1 MAKKSISKTVNRA
14 IGISIMTSI
23 THAPSGHGGSVFS
36 SGFALP
42 PIPSMAMQNLHDG
55 QHHATL
61 YLAGATHL
69 RDFCQ
74 VLGVTAF
81 KIGITGNRD
90 AQARIADLRRKSYG
104 SLLLPLGN
112 NIDGISPSITPAIT
126 LALAHEWFLM
136 PLSGEWLGDTIMP
149 DGVTL
154 NGNTL
159 GITVP
164 QRITTEAVDKAV
176 HALLSPRSLQAYLA
190 TPEGRARMI
199 AAGRDP
205 ESWLHTSYSLMTEKQ
220 RISPVAEIYLF
231 RPRRELPE
239 LVMALGALLKRLRNR
254 PN

>member
-1 MAKKSISKTVNRA
+1 
-14 IGISIMTSI
+14 MTSI
-23 THAPSGHGGSVFS
+23 PHAPSGHGGSACPS
-36 SGFALP
+36 KFALP
-42 PIPSMAMQNLHDG
+42 PIPSMTEQNLHNG

-74 VLGVTAF
+74 PLGVTAF

-90 AQARIADLRRKSYG
+90 AQARIVDLRRKSYG
-104 SLLLPLGN
+104 SLLLPLENTKNGKA
-112 NIDGISPSITPAIT
+112 PSIMPAVT

-136 PLSGEWLGDTIMP
+136 PLNAEWLADTIMP
-149 DGVTL
+149 DGVTV
-154 NGNTL
+154 NGNTI
-159 GITVP
+159 GITIPRGV
-164 QRITTEAVDKAV
+164 TTEALDKAV
-176 HALLSPRSLQAYLA
+176 HTLLRQRSLRAYLA

-205 ESWLHTSYSLMTEKQ
+205 DSWLHTSYALMTEKQ

-239 LVMALGALLKRLRNR
+239 LVVALGALLKSLRNG

>member
-1 MAKKSISKTVNRA
+1 
-14 IGISIMTSI
+14 MTSI
-23 THAPSGHGGSVFS
+23 PHAPSGHGGSALP

-42 PIPSMAMQNLHDG
+42 PIPSMAEQNLHNG

-74 VLGVTAF
+74 PIGVTAF

-90 AQARIADLRRKSYG
+90 AQARIVDLRRKSYG
-104 SLLLPLGN
+104 SLLLPLRN
-112 NIDGISPSITPAIT
+112 AADGTAPSIMPAAT
-126 LALAHEWFLM
+126 LALANEWFLM
-136 PLSGEWLGDTIMP
+136 PLQGEWLTNTVLA

-154 NGNTL
+154 KGNTI

-164 QRITTEAVDKAV
+164 RGITTEALDKAV
-176 HALLSPRSLQAYLA
+176 HALLGPRSLQAYLA

-205 ESWLHTSYSLMTEKQ
+205 DSWLHTSYSLMTTKQ

-239 LVMALGALLKRLRNR
+239 LVTALGALLESLRNR

>member
-1 MAKKSISKTVNRA
+1 MASIP
-14 IGISIMTSI
+14 
-23 THAPSGHGGSVFS
+23 HAPSGHGGSACPS
-36 SGFALP
+36 RFALP
-42 PIPSMAMQNLHDG
+42 PIPSMAEQNLHDG

-90 AQARIADLRRKSYG
+90 AQARIVDLRRKSYG

-112 NIDGISPSITPAIT
+112 TGDATQPPITPAAT

-136 PLSGEWLGDTIMP
+136 PLQEEWLADTIMP

-164 QRITTEAVDKAV
+164 RSITTEALDKAV
-176 HALLSPRSLQAYLA
+176 HALLGPRSLQAYLA

-205 ESWLHTSYSLMTEKQ
+205 DSWLHTSYSLMTEKQ

-239 LVMALGALLKRLRNR
+239 LVMALGALLESLRNE
-254 PN
+254 PD

>member
-1 MAKKSISKTVNRA
+1 
-14 IGISIMTSI
+14 MTSI
-23 THAPSGHGGSVFS
+23 TNLPSGPSGSACPS
-36 SGFALP
+36 RFALP
-42 PIPSMAMQNLHDG
+42 PIPSMVEQNLHNG

-74 VLGVTAF
+74 PLGVTAF

-90 AQARIADLRRKSYG
+90 AQARIVDLRRKSYG

-112 NIDGISPSITPAIT
+112 NIDGISPSIMPTAT

-136 PLSGEWLGDTIMP
+136 PLSGEWLADTIMP
-149 DGVTL
+149 DGVTS

-159 GITVP
+159 GITIP
-164 QRITTEAVDKAV
+164 RGITTEAVDKAV
-176 HALLSPRSLQAYLA
+176 HALLRPRSLQAYLA
-190 TPEGRARMI
+190 TSEGRSRMI

-205 ESWLHTSYSLMTEKQ
+205 DSWLHTSYTLMTEKQ

-239 LVMALGALLKRLRNR
+239 LVVALGALLKSLRNG
-254 PN
+254 PD

>member
-1 MAKKSISKTVNRA
+1 
-14 IGISIMTSI
+14 MTSI
-23 THAPSGHGGSVFS
+23 PHAPPGHGGSACPS
-36 SGFALP
+36 RFALP
-42 PIPSMAMQNLHDG
+42 PIPSMAEQNLHNG

-74 VLGVTAF
+74 PIGVTAF

-90 AQARIADLRRKSYG
+90 AQARIVDLRRKSYG

-112 NIDGISPSITPAIT
+112 NIDGISQSITPAIT
-126 LALAHEWFLM
+126 LHA
-136 PLSGEWLGDTIMP
+136 EWLTNTVLP
-149 DGVTL
+149 DGIAP
-154 NGNTL
+154 NGNTI

-164 QRITTEAVDKAV
+164 PGVTTEAVDKAV
-176 HALLSPRSLQAYLA
+176 HALLRPRSLQAYLA

-205 ESWLHTSYSLMTEKQ
+205 DSWLHTSYTLMTEKQ
-220 RISPVAEIYLF
+220 RISPVSEVYLF

-239 LVMALGALLKRLRNR
+239 LVTALGALLESLRNR

>member
-1 MAKKSISKTVNRA
+1 
-14 IGISIMTSI
+14 MTSI
-23 THAPSGHGGSVFS
+23 KHAPSGNGGSAFP
-36 SGFALP
+36 SGFVLP

-74 VLGVTAF
+74 PLGVTAF

-90 AQARIADLRRKSYG
+90 AQARIVDLRRKSYG

-112 NIDGISPSITPAIT
+112 AGDGTPPLITPTTT

-136 PLSGEWLGDTIMP
+136 PLQEEWLADTIVP
-149 DGVTL
+149 DSVTL
-154 NGNTL
+154 NGNTI

-164 QRITTEAVDKAV
+164 RGITTEAVDKAV
-176 HALLSPRSLQAYLA
+176 HALLRPRSLRAYLA

-231 RPRRELPE
+231 RPRRELSK
-239 LVMALGALLKRLRNR
+239 LVAELGALLGSLRNG
-254 PN
+254 PD

>member
-1 MAKKSISKTVNRA
+1 
-14 IGISIMTSI
+14 MTSI
-23 THAPSGHGGSVFS
+23 PQAPSGHTGSALPR
-36 SGFALP
+36 GFALP
-42 PIPSMAMQNLHDG
+42 PIPSMAEQNLHDG

-74 VLGVTAF
+74 PIGVTAF

-90 AQARIADLRRKSYG
+90 AQARIVDLRRKSYG
-104 SLLLPLGN
+104 SLLLPLANTKNGKA
-112 NIDGISPSITPAIT
+112 PSITPTTT

-136 PLSGEWLGDTIMP
+136 PIHEEWLADTVLP
-149 DGVTL
+149 DGVKL

-159 GITVP
+159 SITVP
-164 QRITTEAVDKAV
+164 RGITTEALDKAV
-176 HALLSPRSLQAYLA
+176 HVLLRSRSLQAYLS

-205 ESWLHTSYSLMTEKQ
+205 NSWLHTSYTLMTEKQ

-239 LVMALGALLKRLRNR
+239 LVAALGVLLESLRNE
-254 PN
+254 PD

>member
-1 MAKKSISKTVNRA
+1 MASIP
-14 IGISIMTSI
+14 
-23 THAPSGHGGSVFS
+23 HAPIPHAPPGHGGSAFPS
-36 SGFALP
+36 RFALP
-42 PIPSMAMQNLHDG
+42 PIPSMAMQNLHNG

-74 VLGVTAF
+74 PLGVTAF

-90 AQARIADLRRKSYG
+90 AQARIVDLRRKSYG
-104 SLLLPLGN
+104 SLLLPLRNAG
-112 NIDGISPSITPAIT
+112 DETAPSIMPTAT

-136 PLSGEWLGDTIMP
+136 PIHEEWLADTVLP

-159 GITVP
+159 GITIP
-164 QRITTEAVDKAV
+164 QHITTEAVDKAV
-176 HALLSPRSLQAYLA
+176 HALLGPRSLRAYLA

-199 AAGRDP
+199 AVGRDP
-205 ESWLHTSYSLMTEKQ
+205 DGWLHTSYALMTEKQ

-239 LVMALGALLKRLRNR
+239 LVMALGALLKSLRNR
-254 PN
+254 PD

>member
-1 MAKKSISKTVNRA
+1 
-14 IGISIMTSI
+14 MTSI
-23 THAPSGHGGSVFS
+23 TNVPPGHGGSAFPS
-36 SGFALP
+36 KFALP
-42 PIPSMAMQNLHDG
+42 PIPSMAMQNLHNG

-90 AQARIADLRRKSYG
+90 AQARIVDLRRKSYG

-112 NIDGISPSITPAIT
+112 NIDGISQSITPAIT

-136 PLSGEWLGDTIMP
+136 PLHAEWLTNTVLP
-149 DGVTL
+149 DGIAP
-154 NGNTL
+154 NGNTI

-164 QRITTEAVDKAV
+164 PGITTEALDKAV
-176 HALLSPRSLQAYLA
+176 HALLRPRSLQAYLA

-199 AAGRDP
+199 GAGRDP
-205 ESWLHTSYSLMTEKQ
+205 NSWLHTSYALMTEKQ
-220 RISPVAEIYLF
+220 RISPVAEVYLF

-239 LVMALGALLKRLRNR
+239 LVMALGALLESLRNG
-254 PN
+254 PD

>member
-1 MAKKSISKTVNRA
+1 
-14 IGISIMTSI
+14 MTSI
-23 THAPSGHGGSVFS
+23 PHAPSGDGGSAFP

-42 PIPSMAMQNLHDG
+42 HIPSMAEQNLHDG

-74 VLGVTAF
+74 PLGVTAF

-90 AQARIADLRRKSYG
+90 AQARIVDLRRKSYG
-104 SLLLPLGN
+104 SLLLPLANTKNGKA
-112 NIDGISPSITPAIT
+112 PSITLTTT

-136 PLSGEWLGDTIMP
+136 PLSHEWLADTVLP
-149 DGVTL
+149 NGVSL
-154 NGNTL
+154 NSNTL
-159 GITVP
+159 GFTIP
-164 QRITTEAVDKAV
+164 PGITTEAVDKAV
-176 HALLSPRSLQAYLA
+176 HALLGPRSLQAYLA

-205 ESWLHTSYSLMTEKQ
+205 GSWLHTSYTLMTEKQ

-239 LVMALGALLKRLRNR
+239 LVAALGALLESMRNG
-254 PN
+254 PD

>member
-1 MAKKSISKTVNRA
+1 
-14 IGISIMTSI
+14 MTS
-23 THAPSGHGGSVFS
+23 TPHAPSGHGGSACPS
-36 SGFALP
+36 RFALP
-42 PIPSMAMQNLHDG
+42 PIPSMAEQNLRNG
-55 QHHATL
+55 QHYATL

-74 VLGVTAF
+74 PIGVTAF

-90 AQARIADLRRKSYG
+90 AQARIVDLRRKSYG
-104 SLLLPLGN
+104 SLLLPLEN
-112 NIDGISPSITPAIT
+112 TKDGTTPSITPSAT

-136 PLSGEWLGDTIMP
+136 PLQGEWLTDTVLP

-159 GITVP
+159 GITIP
-164 QRITTEAVDKAV
+164 PGITTEVLDKAV
-176 HALLSPRSLQAYLA
+176 HALLRPRSLQAYLA

-205 ESWLHTSYSLMTEKQ
+205 DSWLHTSYTLMTEKQ

-239 LVMALGALLKRLRNR
+239 LVSALGALLESLRNGLD
-254 PN
+254 

>member
-1 MAKKSISKTVNRA
+1 MAE
-14 IGISIMTSI
+14 
-23 THAPSGHGGSVFS
+23 
-36 SGFALP
+36 
-42 PIPSMAMQNLHDG
+42 QNLRDG

-90 AQARIADLRRKSYG
+90 AQARIVDLRRKSYG
-104 SLLLPLGN
+104 SLLLPSGN
-112 NIDGISPSITPAIT
+112 TRDGTPPSITPAVT

-136 PLSGEWLGDTIMP
+136 PLSDQWLGDTIMP
-149 DGVTL
+149 NGVTL

-164 QRITTEAVDKAV
+164 RGITTEALDKRV
-176 HALLSPRSLQAYLA
+176 HALLRPRSLQAYLA

-205 ESWLHTSYSLMTEKQ
+205 ESWLHTSYTLMTEKQ

-239 LVMALGALLKRLRNR
+239 LVVALGALLKSLRDG

>member
-1 MAKKSISKTVNRA
+1 
-14 IGISIMTSI
+14 MTSI
-23 THAPSGHGGSVFS
+23 TSVPSGHGSSAFP

-42 PIPSMAMQNLHDG
+42 PIPSMVEQNLHNG

-74 VLGVTAF
+74 PLGVTAF

-90 AQARIADLRRKSYG
+90 AQARIVDLRRKSYG

-136 PLSGEWLGDTIMP
+136 PLNAEWLTDTVLP

-159 GITVP
+159 SITVP
-164 QRITTEAVDKAV
+164 RGITTEALDKAV
-176 HALLSPRSLQAYLA
+176 HALLRPRSLQAYLA
-190 TPEGRARMI
+190 TPQGRARMI

-205 ESWLHTSYSLMTEKQ
+205 ESWLHTSYTLMTEKQ

-231 RPRRELPE
+231 RPRRELPD
-239 LVMALGALLKRLRNR
+239 LVSALGALLESLRNG

>member
-1 MAKKSISKTVNRA
+1 
-14 IGISIMTSI
+14 MTSI
-23 THAPSGHGGSVFS
+23 PHAPSGHGGSAFPS
-36 SGFALP
+36 RFALP
-42 PIPSMAMQNLHDG
+42 PIPSMAEQNLRDG

-74 VLGVTAF
+74 PLGVTAF

-90 AQARIADLRRKSYG
+90 AQARIVDLRRKRYG
-104 SLLLPLGN
+104 SLLLPSGN
-112 NIDGISPSITPAIT
+112 TKGGTLQLVSPAAT

-136 PLSGEWLGDTIMP
+136 PLSGEWLADTVLP
-149 DGVTL
+149 DGVIL

-159 GITVP
+159 GITIP
-164 QRITTEAVDKAV
+164 RGITTETLDKAV
-176 HALLSPRSLQAYLA
+176 HALLRPRSLRAYLA

-205 ESWLHTSYSLMTEKQ
+205 DSWLHTSYALMTEKQ

-239 LVMALGALLKRLRNR
+239 LVVALGALLKSLRNG